1 MPIRS
6 LGEKGCV
13 LPLLHVQTN
22 HDGLLSAIAP
32 LGLGAAAGTALVV
45 DTDPDGPAYPGSAS
59 LATMLAEGPR
69 RADLTPARA
78 GLAVLRSGGA
88 SLAEAGD
95 LLGALASG
103 WPAVVVRVPA
113 RQPVDGP
120 VVPVAPALPG
130 ALAER
135 PAARHVVQATGLAP
149 APRDGIV
156 LPRPSGRLVRDL
168 LSGVV
173 RPRDRWIRAWRPVW
187 EVVW

>member
-1 MPIRS
+1 MD
-6 LGEKGCV
+6 EKGCA

-22 HDGLLSAIAP
+22 LDGLLSAIAP

-59 LATMLAEGPR
+59 LAELLAEGPR

-78 GLAVLRSGGA
+78 GMAVLRSGGA
-88 SLAEAGD
+88 SLADARD
-95 LLGALASG
+95 LLGVLASG

-113 RQPVDGP
+113 HQPVDGRL
-120 VVPVAPALPG
+120 VPVAPALPG
-130 ALAER
+130 ALAQR
-135 PAARHVVQATGLAP
+135 PSVRHVVQTTGLAP
-149 APRDGIV
+149 APRNGIV

-168 LSGVV
+168 LNGVV